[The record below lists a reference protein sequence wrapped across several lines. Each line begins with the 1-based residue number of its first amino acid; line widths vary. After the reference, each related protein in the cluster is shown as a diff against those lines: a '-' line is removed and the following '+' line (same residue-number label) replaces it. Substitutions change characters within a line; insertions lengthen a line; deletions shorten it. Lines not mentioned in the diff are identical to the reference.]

1 MAFIL
6 KSVIIKEIKTS
17 WIYSSRKEGNII
29 KRLEDVLVKEH
40 FINIY
45 QNETFL
51 VKLQRLFNQ
60 KTNYVRDGFFK
71 RKVVKADFYKEEL
84 SRALYL
90 NNLGHTRTV
99 LVVNL
104 KTGLTKLLD
113 GAFSYQKSEWDFPIL
128 YLDELFEDLDP
139 FISVTAEAKFPN
151 FFDKNKTPSYN
162 FEELEKF
169 LNNLIRNWIHK
180 NKDYLQNNK
189 KEYLQKNLE
198 DFILS
203 KKIVSTKDFCDLFEI
218 KQIAVE
224 YSKFCVTDS
233 EEKLTSDIKKL
244 ISILKNYEN
253 AIDDYTFIDILSGSL
268 VKNFWWELSDGDVN
282 NLPEFE
288 KLYKEL
294 LELADKRD
302 FAFHL

>member
-1 MAFIL
+1 M
-6 KSVIIKEIKTS
+6 
-17 WIYSSRKEGNII
+17 NIFI

-60 KTNYVRDGFFK
+60 KTNYVRYGFFE

-224 YSKFCVTDS
+224 FCVTDS
-233 EEKLTSDIKKL
+233 EEKLISDIKKL

>member
-1 MAFIL
+1 M
-6 KSVIIKEIKTS
+6 
-17 WIYSSRKEGNII
+17 NIFI
-29 KRLEDVLVKEH
+29 KRFEDVLTKEH

-60 KTNYVRDGFFK
+60 KTNYVRDGFFE
-71 RKVVKADFYKEEL
+71 RKIVKADFYKGEL

-113 GAFSYQKSEWDFPIL
+113 GALSYQKSEWDFPIL

-151 FFDKNKTPSYN
+151 FFDKDKTPSYN
-162 FEELEKF
+162 FKELEKF

-180 NKDYLQNNK
+180 NKDYLKNNK

-233 EEKLTSDIKKL
+233 EEKLISDIKKL
-244 ISILKNYEN
+244 ISILKTYEN
-253 AIDDYTFIDILSGSL
+253 AIDDYTFIDILSGNL

>member
-1 MAFIL
+1 M
-6 KSVIIKEIKTS
+6 
-17 WIYSSRKEGNII
+17 NIFI
-29 KRLEDVLVKEH
+29 KRFEDVLTKEH

-60 KTNYVRDGFFK
+60 KTNYVRDGFFE
-71 RKVVKADFYKEEL
+71 RKVVKADFYKGEL

-113 GAFSYQKSEWDFPIL
+113 GAFSYQKSDWDFPIL
-128 YLDELFEDLDP
+128 YLDELFKDLDP
-139 FISVTAEAKFPN
+139 FVSVTAEAKFPN

-233 EEKLTSDIKKL
+233 EEKLISDIKKL

>member
-1 MAFIL
+1 M
-6 KSVIIKEIKTS
+6 
-17 WIYSSRKEGNII
+17 NIFI

-60 KTNYVRDGFFK
+60 KTNYVRDGFFE

-113 GAFSYQKSEWDFPIL
+113 GALSYQKSDWDFPIL

-139 FISVTAEAKFPN
+139 FVSVTAEAKFPN
-151 FFDKNKTPSYN
+151 FFDRDKTPSYN

-189 KEYLQKNLE
+189 NEYLQKNLK

-203 KKIVSTKDFCDLFEI
+203 KKIVSTKDFCDLFEM
-218 KQIAVE
+218 KWIAIE
-224 YSKFCVTDS
+224 YSKFSVNDS
-233 EEKLTSDIKKL
+233 EEKLISDIKKL
-244 ISILKNYEN
+244 ISILKTYEN
-253 AIDDYTFIDILSGSL
+253 DINDDTFIDILSGSL
-268 VKNFWWELSDGDVN
+268 VKNFCWELSDGDVN

-288 KLYKEL
+288 KLYKEFV
-294 LELADKRD
+294 ELADERD
-302 FAFHL
+302 LSFHL

>member
-1 MAFIL
+1 M
-6 KSVIIKEIKTS
+6 
-17 WIYSSRKEGNII
+17 NIFI

-60 KTNYVRDGFFK
+60 KTNYVRDGFFE
-71 RKVVKADFYKEEL
+71 RKVVKAYFYKEEL

-233 EEKLTSDIKKL
+233 EEKLISDIKKL

>member
-1 MAFIL
+1 M
-6 KSVIIKEIKTS
+6 
-17 WIYSSRKEGNII
+17 
-29 KRLEDVLVKEH
+29 
-40 FINIY
+40 
-45 QNETFL
+45 
-51 VKLQRLFNQ
+51 
-60 KTNYVRDGFFK
+60 
-71 RKVVKADFYKEEL
+71 KADFYKEEL

-180 NKDYLQNNK
+180 NKDYLQKNK
-189 KEYLQKNLE
+189 NEYLQKNLKY
-198 DFILS
+198 FILS
-203 KKIVSTKDFCDLFEI
+203 KKIVSTKDFCDLFEM
-218 KQIAVE
+218 KRIAIE

-233 EEKLTSDIKKL
+233 EKKLISDIKKL
-244 ISILKNYEN
+244 ISILKTYEN
-253 AIDDYTFIDILSGSL
+253 DINDDTFIDILSGSL
-268 VKNFWWELSDGDVN
+268 VKNFCWELSDGDVN

-288 KLYKEL
+288 KLYKEFV
-294 LELADKRD
+294 ELADKRD
-302 FAFHL
+302 LSFHL